1 MKTFRKLFVG
11 GQDSSSAILEELLG
25 GNKPGKHR
33 AVTL

>member
-1 MKTFRKLFVG
+1 MKTFRKLFCWRPRF
-11 GQDSSSAILEELLG
+11 SSAILEELLG